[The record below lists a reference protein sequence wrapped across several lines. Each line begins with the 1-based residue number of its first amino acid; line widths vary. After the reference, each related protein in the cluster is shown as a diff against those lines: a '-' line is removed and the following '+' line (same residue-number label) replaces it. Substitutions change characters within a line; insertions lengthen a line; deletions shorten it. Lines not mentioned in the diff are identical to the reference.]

1 MPTSLLKDLENDII
15 FGVYPPGSR
24 ITEDS
29 VMEAYDVKRHVVRHA
44 FAELESHG
52 LLVHRPRRG
61 VEVVDYTPD
70 EVDALYDLR
79 IVLETAAAR
88 RTPLPVAP
96 ALIEQLR
103 DIASQHEAALRREDF
118 RGVYELNQRFHE
130 RQYSCCDNPRLADLI
145 ARHARMAQPIR
156 VVKYD
161 DKGHMTAIVDQHRA
175 IIDAMTRTSTDAYET
190 AVRNHLP
197 ASAEAYRI
205 LYERRFGQR
214 RAGRP

>member
-1 MPTSLLKDLENDII
+1 MPTSLLNELENDII

-29 VMEAYDVKRHVVRHA
+29 VMEQYDAKRHAVRHA

-88 RTPLPVAP
+88 RTSLPVAQT
-96 ALIEQLR
+96 LIQQLR
-103 DIASQHEAALRREDF
+103 AITSQHEAALGREDF
-118 RGVYELNQRFHE
+118 REVYELNQQFHE
-130 RQYSCCDNPRLADLI
+130 LQYSCCDNARLADLI

-161 DKGHMTAIVDQHRA
+161 DKDHMSAIVAQHKA
-175 IIDAMTRTSTDAYET
+175 IIETMTQTSTDAYET

-197 ASAEAYRI
+197 ASAEAYRV
-205 LYERRFGQR
+205 LYERRFGAR
-214 RAGRP
+214 RVARR